1 MPVITI
7 RPLKT
12 ELQLSL
18 ESIAKSV
25 SLQTGIARERINV
38 FVEPC
43 MPERNSVGNE
53 SLCAI
58 VHVAA
63 ATRNG
68 RTCIQNIMRIACSS
82 ICDQISVSG
91 DQVAAYAHPIEQG
104 YLFVDE
110 TFL

>member
-18 ESIAKSV
+18 ETIAKNV
-25 SLQTGIARERINV
+25 SLQTGIALNRINV

-43 MPERNSVGNE
+43 IPEQNLAGNVD
-53 SLCAI
+53 LCAV

-63 ATRNG
+63 AERNG

-104 YLFVDE
+104 YLFVGE
-110 TFL
+110 TFM